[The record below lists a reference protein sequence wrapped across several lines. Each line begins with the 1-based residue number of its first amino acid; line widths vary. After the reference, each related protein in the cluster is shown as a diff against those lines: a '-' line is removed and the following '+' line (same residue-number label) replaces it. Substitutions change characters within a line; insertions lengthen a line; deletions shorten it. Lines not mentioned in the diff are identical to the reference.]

1 MTEENQK
8 PEDQANAPEG
18 AAADQPQEDQDATPT
33 ATKVESCLQRDEGYQ
48 R

>member
-18 AAADQPQEDQDATPT
+18 AAADQPQEAQDATPS
-33 ATKVESCLQRDEGYQ
+33 TKRLHPKK
-48 R
+48 